1 MISEAAITW
10 ARTHPALKERLRRAL
25 RAIGYDTSDW
35 MRVVMYRSCFAFIAD
50 LGPERLD
57 ALEISAGPHWAREFR
72 FRSYTATGYPNFD
85 ICAQT
90 LPARFDLIIADQVFE
105 HLRWPYRAAQNV
117 LAMLRP
123 GGYFVITVPFLV
135 RIHPSPIDCSR
146 WSEEGLR
153 YFLIECG
160 FDDTGITTGSW
171 GNRACLKANLTTW
184 RKRGLFGSLTNEP
197 DVPLVVWAFAQ
208 RVLTPHHSSAL
219 RQRDTVPAVDGASA
233 AGESFECS
241 EGVRS

>member
-1 MISEAAITW
+1 MISAAAIAW
-10 ARTHPALKERLRRAL
+10 ARAHPALKERLRRAL

-35 MRVVMYRSCFAFIAD
+35 MRVVMYRRCFAFIAD

-57 ALEISAGPHWAREFR
+57 VLEISAGPHWAREFR
-72 FRSYTATGYPNFD
+72 FRSYKGTSYPNFD
-85 ICAQT
+85 ICAQA

-105 HLRWPYRAAQNV
+105 HLKWPYRAARNV

-123 GGYFVITVPFLV
+123 GGHFVITVPFLV
-135 RIHPSPIDCSR
+135 RIHRSPIDCTR

-160 FDDTGITTGSW
+160 FSETGIATGSW
-171 GNRACLKANLTTW
+171 GNRACLTANLTTW
-184 RKRGLFGSLTNEP
+184 RKRGLFGSLANEP

-208 RVLTPHHSSAL
+208 RVPTPDDASAL
-219 RQRDTVPAVDGASA
+219 WQRDMIPAADRPSVPGK
-233 AGESFECS
+233 SFECS
-241 EGVRS
+241 GGVRS